1 MLLRKSSR
9 FTIVSLMLLG
19 LAVAPLCHADSHE
32 QPGAASDEK
41 ATMEEVQRET
51 RELLEALKAY
61 TAEQRDEAVKK
72 TRNALD
78 AMDERIDALEAR
90 FAENW
95 ATMDEAARERTR
107 AGMKALR
114 EQRNRVAEWYGS
126 MKHGTQDAW
135 EDIKQGFSKAYADL
149 QAAWE
154 SSRKSEEGAA
164 AENERK

>member
-1 MLLRKSSR
+1 MLLRKMSR
-9 FTIVSLMLLG
+9 FTVVSLMLLG
-19 LAVAPLCHADSHE
+19 VAVAPLCYAGSHDR
-32 QPGAASDEK
+32 QDAAHGDK
-41 ATMEEVQRET
+41 AMIEDVKRET
-51 RELLEALKAY
+51 QELLEALKAY

-78 AMDERIDALEAR
+78 AMDERIDALETR

-164 AENERK
+164 GDKESK